1 MVNYMLQEFYF
12 SLKEMEAQRGWVTQ
26 LVIDGVQIWTQSK
39 NVYALSRYTV
49 SKVFTNPEIFIPHCA
64 LPPPPPSAPGN
75 HQSVFCLYEFA
86 CSEYLIWMESCTR
99 GSWLLCWCFSES
111 MLQQRTKDDVF
122 YIADDQYTFFWVKEE
137 EWFPLTD
144 SKVWR
149 ELVGRVWE
157 ELKLPPGSEGSFF
170 RDRGRVAEAAPLTC
184 CMTNHLTS
192 LGWALYL

>member
-1 MVNYMLQEFYF
+1 MEFESEPNLRMYIHCHATQWAKY
-12 SLKEMEAQRGWVTQ
+12 LLIQRYLFPIVPRP
-26 LVIDGVQIWTQSK
+26 L
-39 NVYALSRYTV
+39 
-49 SKVFTNPEIFIPHCA
+49 
-64 LPPPPPSAPGN
+64 PPSAPGN
-75 HQSVFCLYEFA
+75 RQSVFCLHEFA
-86 CSEYLIWMESCTR
+86 CSEYLIWMKSCTR

-111 MLQQRTKDDVF
+111 MLQQRAKDDVF

-170 RDRGRVAEAAPLTC
+170 RDRGRLAEAAPLTC
-184 CMTNHLTS
+184 CMTNRFTS